1 MRGLRSSNLKLVK
14 RPLLD
19 FLQHH
24 RGDFHLSY
32 TIHVTDKVQTALLQF
47 MSVSVHRLWIVD
59 DARKVQGALSMT
71 DMIRV
76 FAEAL
81 AA

>member
-1 MRGLRSSNLKLVK
+1 
-14 RPLLD
+14 
-19 FLQHH
+19 
-24 RGDFHLSY
+24 
-32 TIHVTDKVQTALLQF
+32 